1 MAITGIPNY
10 SGALP
15 IEYSL
20 RCPCGLRYLV
30 FTGMGRTVGDAE
42 SRAQARAA
50 SMGAR
55 FIDSRSIPFMNCSC
69 GQVLDFTSEESLA
82 VM

>member
-20 RCPCGLRYLV
+20 RCLCGLRYLV
-30 FTGMGRTVGDAE
+30 FTGMGRTVGDAM
-42 SRAQARAA
+42 SRAKERAEQQKA
-50 SMGAR
+50 H
-55 FIDSRSIPFMNCSC
+55 FIDARQNPFMNCSC
-69 GQVLDFTSEESLA
+69 GQLLDFLPDESA
-82 VM
+82 RVM